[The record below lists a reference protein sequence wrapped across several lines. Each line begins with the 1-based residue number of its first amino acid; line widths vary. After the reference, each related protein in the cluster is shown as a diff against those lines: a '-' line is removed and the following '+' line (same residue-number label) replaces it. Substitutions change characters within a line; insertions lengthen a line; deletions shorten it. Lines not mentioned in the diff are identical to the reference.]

1 MNHFGSEEEKRGSD
15 GRKGAKLSIVAVLS
29 VFVLVAA
36 VSTAAGGWYFKS
48 AHPNYAPSGMPD
60 FDQKQD
66 SWRNSGSGQWSF
78 CGPTAV
84 ANCFWWFDSKYA
96 NQSGTPGDGADAFPL
111 VSNYNAP
118 NPVWGSD
125 DHDPSNVDDATTSP
139 GPNGELV
146 ERLAWCMDTDGV
158 RTANPH
164 RGTNVTDMQNC
175 IDQWLNNT
183 GLNNTLYEHTA
194 VAPTFEYIEEEV
206 ERSQDVIL
214 LLGFW
219 NNSGGTWCR
228 TGGHYVT
235 VAGVNSTGQMIAFSD
250 PFLDVANPAANP
262 TEHNDAA
269 NVSHD
274 NYTVGAMNI
283 PQLGNVASIT
293 NYPATNPAVYQNFA
307 GQNVPDELEPYQ
319 CPSKVPDVAVVEY
332 AVIVSPMMPP
342 KPFLIYGWVK
352 YSNGTEVLN
361 PKNMTI
367 TNLRTSEN
375 YMVET
380 NESYS
385 YYQVIITSSCN
396 VSAYDVLNFSAD
408 DGVNSS
414 EPYEVTVTPGDMT
427 DGGLFEQNLT
437 IVVQPPGKCGDVA
450 PYPDCDGDVNMG
462 DVGLLLNNVTFRGN
476 PTYNLCNWW
485 AGDVAPCPVCD
496 GDVNMGDVGLL
507 LNNVTFR
514 GDPTYDLCCA

>member
-1 MNHFGSEEEKRGSD
+1 
-15 GRKGAKLSIVAVLS
+15 
-29 VFVLVAA
+29 
-36 VSTAAGGWYFKS
+36 
-48 AHPNYAPSGMPD
+48 
-60 FDQKQD
+60 
-66 SWRNSGSGQWSF
+66 
-78 CGPTAV
+78 
-84 ANCFWWFDSKYA
+84 
-96 NQSGTPGDGADAFPL
+96 
-111 VSNYNAP
+111 
-118 NPVWGSD
+118 
-125 DHDPSNVDDATTSP
+125 
-139 GPNGELV
+139 
-146 ERLAWCMDTDGV
+146 
-158 RTANPH
+158 
-164 RGTNVTDMQNC
+164 
-175 IDQWLNNT
+175 
-183 GLNNTLYEHTA
+183 TLYEHTA

-228 TGGHYVT
+228 VGGHYVT

-274 NYTVGAMNI
+274 IYNVSVMNI
-283 PQLGNVASIT
+283 PQLGGNVAQIT
-293 NYPATNPAVYQNFA
+293 DYPVNVTDVYQNFA
-307 GQNVPDELEPYQ
+307 GQNVPDGLEPYQ
-319 CPSKVPDVAVVEY
+319 CPSEVPDVAVVEY

-380 NESYS
+380 NGSYS

-408 DGVNSS
+408 DGVNSTD
-414 EPYEVTVTPGDMT
+414 PYEVMVTPGDMT
-427 DGGLFEQNLT
+427 EGGLFEQNLT
-437 IVVQPPGKCGDVA
+437 IPLGAPDLVISDVWVCWPDNCTICYNITNIGVGPAGANHNTTLYVNGNEKAHDHVDEILLPGETYTRCFDGYSWTYSGVLGNGWEMAKDNITVCADSNHVITEENEFNNSLTEEWMCGDCDFYHEGVVDIFDKWA
-450 PYPDCDGDVNMG
+450 VVNYYVFHKPVRNDWAADCDIYHKGVIDIFDKWAIVNNY
-462 DVGLLLNNVTFRGN
+462 VFHKPLNCYCQT
-476 PTYNLCNWW
+476 
-485 AGDVAPCPVCD
+485 
-496 GDVNMGDVGLL
+496 
-507 LNNVTFR
+507 
-514 GDPTYDLCCA
+514 